1 MSRVKDRVLHFENVV
16 HHRLVAH
23 SVTVLRISVGAVFLC
38 FGALKFFPGV
48 SPAESLTKATTH
60 LLTLGLVP
68 GGVSMVAIATLE
80 SVIGICLLA
89 SRWMRLAVWLL
100 AIQFVGILSP
110 LVLLP
115 GRLFAG
121 PYHAP
126 TLEGQYVLKDVILVG
141 AGMVIA
147 AATFRGGRLVRGDP
161 PPVSR
166 RPPDAALDACCSR
179 APPIR
184 DASPTSPSDT
194 ASPRGRC
201 TTGERSRSPVR
212 SARSPSTAAHEL
224 APPAETAQTVSART
238 RASSRSAS
246 SCDAAPRQ
254 RAVKPRISCAVSSG
268 TSSCGQW
275 PTPSSSTQSACGS
288 QSRR

>member
-38 FGALKFFPGV
+38 FGVLKFFPGV
-48 SPAESLTKATTH
+48 SPAESLTEATTH
-60 LLTLGLVP
+60 LLTFGLVP

-80 SVIGICLLA
+80 SVIGICLLT
-89 SRWMRLAVWLL
+89 SRWMRAAIWLL

-147 AATFRGGRLVRGDP
+147 AATFRGGRLVRADP

-166 RPPDAALDACCSR
+166 RPSDAALDAEQQLRLVLEGAADPRRFADLSERHGISEGQMHDWRAIAFAGAERALAEHGSDR
-179 APPIR
+179 AP
-184 DASPTSPSDT
+184 T
-194 ASPRGRC
+194 
-201 TTGERSRSPVR
+201 
-212 SARSPSTAAHEL
+212 
-224 APPAETAQTVSART
+224 
-238 RASSRSAS
+238 
-246 SCDAAPRQ
+246 
-254 RAVKPRISCAVSSG
+254 
-268 TSSCGQW
+268 
-275 PTPSSSTQSACGS
+275 
-288 QSRR
+288 